1 MPHLMARRVS
11 AATIAMAKSAP
22 ATFESRGKGST
33 GLSGW
38 GRWNRCGF
46 QWPVTQ
52 GNPMGWGSGCRW
64 PGNSPCFRGNPAQ
77 GVAIMRL
84 SVNRAMPRGSSQVP
98 SPGGAGASCHC
109 ELNVSTFA
117 VVLGYDAYQQGRWS
131 LPTRMPCL
139 RFWATTIQNPW

>member
-64 PGNSPCFRGNPAQ
+64 PGNSPCFMGESRSRCGNHA
-77 GVAIMRL
+77 AIGE
-84 SVNRAMPRGSSQVP
+84 PRH
-98 SPGGAGASCHC
+98 ASWIQRDFAPRRCRC
-109 ELNVSTFA
+109 EL
-117 VVLGYDAYQQGRWS
+117 S
-131 LPTRMPCL
+131 L
-139 RFWATTIQNPW
+139 

>member
-1 MPHLMARRVS
+1 MARRVS

-38 GRWNRCGF
+38 GRWNRYGF

-52 GNPMGWGSGCRW
+52 GIPWGGVVVADGPAIAHVSW
-64 PGNSPCFRGNPAQ
+64 GNPAQ

-117 VVLGYDAYQQGRWS
+117 VVLGYDAYQQGRWF